1 MGFNPCFV
9 TAVTR
14 VTRSFVTALRFQ
26 WAAIFKQI
34 AQNFPKNMLKL
45 WQSPVS
51 TAPMSRKHMIFNL
64 DVLPHVLYNEDKHP
78 QKCGNRLNNAVSIQL
93 EQVLSHVSHVI
104 SVTNPVFECLAYI
117 YYHFIGAVTYC
128 HTYHT

>member
-51 TAPMSRKHMIFNL
+51 TAPMPRKHMIFTL
-64 DVLPHVLYNEDKHP
+64 DVLPHVLYNEDKHL
-78 QKCGNRLNNAVSIQL
+78 QKCGNRLHNAVSIQL
-93 EQVLSHVSHVI
+93 EHT
-104 SVTNPVFECLAYI
+104 VTR
-117 YYHFIGAVTYC
+117 VTRNIC
-128 HTYHT
+128 DKPCF